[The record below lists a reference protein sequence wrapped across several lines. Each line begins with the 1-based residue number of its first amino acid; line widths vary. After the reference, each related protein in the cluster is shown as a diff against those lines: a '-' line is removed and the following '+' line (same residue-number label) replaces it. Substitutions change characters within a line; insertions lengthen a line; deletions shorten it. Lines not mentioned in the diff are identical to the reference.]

1 MSTIDILSPA
11 GDKTGSLELPAEIF
25 DAKVSIPLIH

>member
-11 GDKTGSLELPAEIF
+11 GDKAGTVELPAEIF
-25 DAKVSIPLIH
+25 DVARSASR